1 VRRVGGTRLLPLRA
15 RLVASAGPDL
25 PRRARAGTFRED
37 LFYRLAVVTVSLPPL
52 IERSEDLLPAARSL
66 ARAGG
71 GPAVFTAAARRVI
84 LGHAWRGNFREL
96 ENVVRRAANEALAE
110 GAAAIDARHLKLAGP
125 SDPEALLHAAA
136 HARWSLRQ
144 LADAYIALILD
155 EAGGNVAEAARRL
168 GVARKTLYA
177 RRTGS

>member
-1 VRRVGGTRLLPLRA
+1 MRRVGGTRLLPLNA

-52 IERSEDLLPAARSL
+52 VERREDLLPAARAL
-66 ARAGG
+66 AKAGG
-71 GPAVFTAAARRVI
+71 GPAAFTAAARRVI

-96 ENVVRRAANEALAE
+96 ENVVRRAASEALAE
-110 GAAAIDARHLKLAGP
+110 GARAIDAAHLKLASP
-125 SDPEALLHAAA
+125 SDPEALLHAAS
-136 HARWSLRQ
+136 HARWSLRE

-155 EAGGNVAEAARRL
+155 EAGGNVTEAARRL

>member
-1 VRRVGGTRLLPLRA
+1 MRQLPIRA

-25 PRRARAGTFRED
+25 ARRARAGTFRED

-52 IERSEDLLPAARSL
+52 VERREDLLPAARAL
-66 ARAGG
+66 AKAGG
-71 GPAVFTAAARRVI
+71 GPAAFTAAARRVI

-96 ENVVRRAANEALAE
+96 ENVVRRAANEARA
-110 GAAAIDARHLKLAGP
+110 GGDAAIDAVHLKLASP

-155 EAGGNVAEAARRL
+155 EAGGNVTEAARRL

-177 RRTGS
+177 RRASS